1 MEVAEERESGEDKS
15 MIGRFRAAVIFF
27 SSAFETQFWWD
38 LEFGER
44 RKKTATGGESWSTD
58 RRWLPPQ

>member
-38 LEFGER
+38 FGVWGEEKENSHWW
-44 RKKTATGGESWSTD
+44 RKLTD
-58 RRWLPPQ
+58 RR